1 MAWSSPPNLYR
12 NRIRVMNTEC
22 FVAKLFNEIADNLRN
37 DYSDNY
43 DENRYGDVPKAKK
56 SLKEK
61 IFSIIRKK
69 WRIIEDCHILQF
81 NSLTPY
87 YNRMAQVYDILD
99 NEDSKNLY
107 VKLIAYRILG
117 YHRVKLPLNTAEFK
131 KRNKISDEFKIGK
144 EYIETPFVSGQT
156 IKLYK
161 HDLSKKD
168 IPLKI
173 YASSVYYLL
182 FVNQYE
188 NDVVKIDEGDVL
200 LDCGACWGDTALY
213 FANKVGNA
221 GHVYSFEFIP
231 ENIDV
236 FKKNIALNEN
246 ISSRLTIVQNALGAE
261 SGKILSF
268 SNNGPGSKVG
278 INEENSIKVESL
290 TIDDF
295 VAKNSIDKINF
306 IKMDIEGSELP
317 SLKGAVNVLKKY
329 KPKLA
334 ISIYHSLDD
343 FVDIPL
349 FLNSLNLGYKFY
361 IKHGTIHHE
370 ETVLLAISR

>member
-1 MAWSSPPNLYR
+1 
-12 NRIRVMNTEC
+12 MNTEC
-22 FVAKLFNEIADNLRN
+22 FVTKLFNEIANNLRN

-43 DENRYGDVPKAKK
+43 DENRYGKEPKTKK
-56 SLKEK
+56 TLKERF
-61 IFSIIRKK
+61 FSIIRKK
-69 WRIIEDCHILQF
+69 WRIIEDHHIQQF
-81 NSLTPY
+81 NNLAPY
-87 YNRMAQVYDILD
+87 YNRMAQVYNMLD

-107 VKLIAYRILG
+107 IKLIVYRILG
-117 YHRVKLPLNTAEFK
+117 YQRVKLPLNTTEFK
-131 KRNKISDEFKIGK
+131 KREKLSDEFRIRN
-144 EYIETPFVSGQT
+144 EYIETSFVGGQT

-161 HDLSKKD
+161 HDLSKKG

-173 YASSVYYLL
+173 YASDIYYLL

-188 NDVVKIDEGDVL
+188 NNEVKINDGDVL

-213 FANKVGNA
+213 FANKVGSA

-231 ENIDV
+231 QNINV

-246 ISSRLTIVQNALGAE
+246 VSSRLTIVKNALGAE
-261 SGKILSF
+261 SGKTLSF

-278 INEENSIKVESL
+278 NEEETSIRVESI

-295 VAKNSIDKINF
+295 VVKNNIDKIDF

-317 SLKGAVNVLKKY
+317 SLKGAVNVLKTY

-343 FVDIPL
+343 FVNIPL

-361 IKHGTIHHE
+361 VKHGTIHQE
-370 ETVLLAISR
+370 ETVLLAKTNQP

>member
-1 MAWSSPPNLYR
+1 
-12 NRIRVMNTEC
+12 MNTVS
-22 FVAKLFNEIADNLRN
+22 FAAKLFNEIADNLRN
-37 DYSDNY
+37 DYTDNF
-43 DENRYGDVPKAKK
+43 DEKRYGKEPKIKK
-56 SLKEK
+56 SFKER
-61 IFSIIRKK
+61 IFLIIRKR
-69 WRIIEDCHILQF
+69 WRIIEDQHIQRF
-81 NSLTPY
+81 NTLAPF

-107 VKLIAYRILG
+107 VKLIVYRILG
-117 YHRVKLPLNTAEFK
+117 YQRVKLPLNTAEFNQRK
-131 KRNKISDEFKIGK
+131 KISDEFKLGN
-144 EYIETPFVSGQT
+144 EYIETPFVGGRT

-161 HDLSKKD
+161 HDLSKKG
-168 IPLKI
+168 IPLEI

-188 NDVVKIDEGDVL
+188 NDEVKIDDGDVL

-246 ISSRLTIVQNALGAE
+246 VSNRLTIVQNALGAE
-261 SGKILSF
+261 TGKILSF

-278 INEENSIKVESL
+278 SDDEDSIKVESI

-295 VAKNSIDKINF
+295 VAKNSINKIDF

-317 SLKGAVNVLKKY
+317 SLKGAINVLKKY

>member
-1 MAWSSPPNLYR
+1 
-12 NRIRVMNTEC
+12 MNTEC

-43 DENRYGDVPKAKK
+43 DENRFGEEPKANK
-56 SLKEK
+56 SLKER

-69 WRIIEDCHILQF
+69 WRIIEDCHIQQF
-81 NSLTPY
+81 NNLAPY
-87 YNRMAQVYDILD
+87 YNRMAHVYDILD
-99 NEDSKNLY
+99 NDASKKLY

-117 YHRVKLPLNTAEFK
+117 CQRVKLPLNTAEFK
-131 KRNKISDEFKIGK
+131 KRNKTSDEFKIVN
-144 EYIETPFVSGQT
+144 EYIEAPYVSGQT
-156 IKLYK
+156 IRLYK
-161 HDLSKKD
+161 HDLSKKGF
-168 IPLKI
+168 PLKI
-173 YASSVYYLL
+173 YTSNVYYLL

-188 NDVVKIDEGDVL
+188 NDEVKIDDGDVL
-200 LDCGACWGDTALY
+200 LDCGACWGDSALY

-246 ISSRLTIVQNALGAE
+246 VSNRLTIVQNALGAE
-261 SGKILSF
+261 SGKVLSF

-278 INEENSIKVESL
+278 INEQDSIKVESI

-295 VAKNSIDKINF
+295 VAQNSINKIDF

-317 SLKGAVNVLKKY
+317 ALKGAVNVLKKY

-370 ETVLLAISR
+370 ETVLLAKSK